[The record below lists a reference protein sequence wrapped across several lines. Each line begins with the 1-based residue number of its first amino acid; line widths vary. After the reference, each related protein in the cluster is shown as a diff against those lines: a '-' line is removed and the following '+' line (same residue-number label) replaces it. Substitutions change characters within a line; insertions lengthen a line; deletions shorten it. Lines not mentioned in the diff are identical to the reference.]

1 MARPALVAVVT
12 RLALFFLICIG
23 NVDAQEL
30 YKYRGPNGEWMYTD
44 RPPADQR
51 KVEVRALNAARTQPV
66 VTVFHRLVGREIRLL
81 AQNDFYAPVEVDLSI
96 DELRNLSLPPPE
108 QSLHFVLQ
116 AKSETLLLTF
126 DVLEYATSP
135 VIAYRYRYLAGDP
148 ESRHQPSQPYRV
160 PFAVANSH
168 TISQVFPYATTHMTP
183 DAYYAMDIVMPV
195 GTHIYAARGGTVF
208 EVASTNF
215 RGGLDPE
222 KDGAAANL
230 VRILHDDGTYG
241 VYAHLN
247 WNTIR
252 VTPGDVVGRGEYI
265 ADSGNTGFS
274 SGPHLHFAVIRNA
287 GMQPVSVPITLEG
300 PNRSAIVP
308 EMGSTL
314 TAY

>member
-1 MARPALVAVVT
+1 MARPALVAVVK
-12 RLALFFLICIG
+12 RLALFLLICVG

-30 YKYRGPNGEWMYTD
+30 YKYRGANGEWMYTD

-51 KVEVRALNAARTQPV
+51 KVEVRAMNAARIQPV

-81 AQNDFYAPVEVDLSI
+81 AQNDFYAPVEVDLSL
-96 DELRNLSLPPPE
+96 DELRNVSLPPAE
-108 QSLHFVLQ
+108 QSLHFVLPPQ
-116 AKSETLLLTF
+116 SETLLLTLNM
-126 DVLEYATSP
+126 LEYSASP

-168 TISQVFPYATTHMTP
+168 TISQVFPYATTHLTE

-252 VTPGDVVGRGEYI
+252 VKPGDVVGRGEYI

-308 EMGSTL
+308 ETGRSL

>member
-1 MARPALVAVVT
+1 MTRAASLVVCVSMALV
-12 RLALFFLICIG
+12 LMIFSG
-23 NVDAQEL
+23 SSDAQEL
-30 YKYRGPNGEWMYTD
+30 YKYRGENGEWTYTD
-44 RPPADQR
+44 RPPVDQR
-51 KVEVRALNAARTQPV
+51 KAEVRVLNTAQAQPT
-66 VTVFHRLVGREIRLL
+66 VTVFHRLVGRQIRLF
-81 AQNDFYAPVEVDLSI
+81 AKNDFYAPVEIDLGM
-96 DELRNLSLPPPE
+96 DELRNVTLPPPE
-108 QSLHFVLQ
+108 QSLHFVLPPQ
-116 AKSETLLLTF
+116 SETLLLTF
-126 DVLEYATSP
+126 DALEYADSP
-135 VIAYRYRYLAGDP
+135 VIAYHYRYLPGDP
-148 ESRHQPSQPYRV
+148 ESRHQPDQPYRA

-168 TISQVFPYATTHMTP
+168 VVSQVFPYATTHMTA

-195 GTHIYAARGGTVF
+195 GTNIYAARGGTVF

-222 KDGAAANL
+222 KDGASANL

-252 VTPGDVVGRGEYI
+252 VKPGDVVVRGEYI
-265 ADSGNTGFS
+265 ANSGNTGFS

-287 GMQPVSVPITLEG
+287 GMYPMSVPITLEG

-308 EMGSTL
+308 KMGSTL